1 MLPWPKA
8 VVRTKKNCKIQS
20 FNFWDLSVEL
30 AYPGGEIDKNSQPRD
45 ESAKPC
51 YRGNRPFETNSRENF
66 QNAETQA

>member
-1 MLPWPKA
+1 MQNVSILPWHVA
-8 VVRTKKNCKIQS
+8 VARTKKTCKIQS

-51 YRGNRPFETNSRENF
+51 YLIYKERKGSYLGHY
-66 QNAETQA
+66 